1 LKSGL
6 LTSSARSHL
15 LGLAGYGEEKF
26 EFWWEFVFGV
36 KSIGEVNSANSAVG
50 VDLHSISK
58 GLAVVQQ
65 LGCTYLKV
73 SI

>member
-1 LKSGL
+1 MKSGL

-50 VDLHSISK
+50 VDLHSIR
-58 GLAVVQQ
+58 
-65 LGCTYLKV
+65 
-73 SI
+73 